1 MAKPESF
8 IETPDLLKDRID
20 VEKAEDEEY
29 DKIEATA
36 TDRVFDL
43 PLKAEAKVISIL
55 ILEKEDWQQ
64 DGGYT
69 SSSLV

>member
-1 MAKPESF
+1 MKST
-8 IETPDLLKDRID
+8 IKL
-20 VEKAEDEEY
+20 
-29 DKIEATA
+29 EATA

-64 DGGYT
+64 VRGLYVLVIGMKL
-69 SSSLV
+69 SLLSQ